1 MVYLCH
7 YVKLAALYISDN
19 NTDVKHT
26 NIKACEKRGS
36 AVIATALKQLS
47 VP

>member
-1 MVYLCH
+1 MSLC
-7 YVKLAALYISDN
+7 KISSPLISDN
-19 NTDVKHT
+19 NTDVKLT